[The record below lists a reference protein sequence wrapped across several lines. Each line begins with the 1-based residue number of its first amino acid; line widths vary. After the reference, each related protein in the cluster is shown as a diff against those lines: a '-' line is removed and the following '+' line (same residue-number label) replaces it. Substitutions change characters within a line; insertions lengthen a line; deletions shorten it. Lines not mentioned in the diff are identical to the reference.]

1 MTSAHDIN
9 SVVAEYGMGT
19 VEKLFRLFSISSLA
33 FRIDVSLLIA
43 LLIKTVSKKQELII
57 DQDSARSA

>member
-1 MTSAHDIN
+1 MTSAHEIN

-33 FRIDVSLLIA
+33 LRIDVFPIYIVA
-43 LLIKTVSKKQELII
+43 
-57 DQDSARSA
+57 DQDSL

>member
-1 MTSAHDIN
+1 MTSAHEIN

-33 FRIDVSLLIA
+33 LRIHVFPTYSVA
-43 LLIKTVSKKQELII
+43 
-57 DQDSARSA
+57 DQDCL